1 MTLKKDRLL
10 FAACLLGFTSMV
22 AMAQQPKPDEKPAA
36 GRTLKAKMNYT
47 GAGTVDEKHKIF
59 LFVFDT
65 PDFMQGGSMPIG
77 FGSASAKDG
86 TVTVADLAV
95 SPVYVAVAFDPTG
108 GYDGQS
114 GPPPSGASMGL
125 YAKTPGTPE
134 PVKIDAGKTAE
145 ITVAFDDSAKMP

>member
-1 MTLKKDRLL
+1 MTLTKRMLL
-10 FAACLLGFTSMV
+10 AAGALGLSAMV
-22 AMAQQPKPDEKPAA
+22 LSAQQTKPEEKPA

-59 LFVFDT
+59 LFVFDS

-77 FGSASAKDG
+77 SGSTNAKDG
-86 TVTVADLAV
+86 LITVSELSV
-95 SPVYVAVAFDPTG
+95 SPVYVAVTYDPTG

-134 PVKIDAGKTAE
+134 PVKIEPGKTAE
-145 ITVAFDDSAKMP
+145 ITVTFDDSFKMP